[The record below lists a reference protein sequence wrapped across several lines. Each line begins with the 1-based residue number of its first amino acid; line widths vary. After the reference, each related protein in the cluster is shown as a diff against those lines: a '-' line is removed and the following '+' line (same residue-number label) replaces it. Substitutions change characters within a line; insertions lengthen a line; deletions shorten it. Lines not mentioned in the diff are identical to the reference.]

1 MRGTMNFAA
10 TVGVVTLA
18 LGLTAVGG
26 PQATGFTSLDV
37 HAEPLKAAFEADA
50 GKVRVLMYVSPT

>member
-1 MRGTMNFAA
+1 MHFAA
-10 TVGVVTLA
+10 TVGAVTLA
-18 LGLTAVGG
+18 LGLAALGG
-26 PQATGFTSLDV
+26 PQASGFTSLDA